1 MIFNM
6 GTINTADETRLSSDG
21 DTTKRKQRRT
31 KADIELAINQAA
43 EKLIRE
49 NGFSD
54 TLVTDIM
61 REAGIEPTVFYKR
74 YKNLDNFY
82 SEFVKKY
89 DYWFSE
95 VIKNAMTGK
104 DMMDDVYNMLSSLLT
119 ELSGRSIM
127 LELLRWEIAQGNEI
141 TNQTSKLREE
151 HTLPLAGKYLSH
163 YFGTDVD
170 IVAWSSLL
178 ISGIYYLCL
187 HKERSEFCGIDI
199 NNPEHVERVKRA
211 LKVIVEQLRWL
222 MEKQSEKQRIIDNL
236 RKYGVSE
243 EIIQKSI
250 I

>member
-1 MIFNM
+1 MSTTNITYDNVSPC
-6 GTINTADETRLSSDG
+6 DSD
-21 DTTKRKQRRT
+21 TSKRRQRRT

-43 EKLIRE
+43 EKLIQE

-61 REAGIEPTVFYKR
+61 REAGIEPVVFYKR
-74 YKNLDNFY
+74 YKNLDEFY
-82 SEFVKKY
+82 AEFVKRY

-95 VIKNAMTGK
+95 VIKNAMTGD

-119 ELSGRSIM
+119 ELCGESIM
-127 LELLRWEIAQGNEI
+127 LELLRWEVAQGNDI
-141 TNQTSKLREE
+141 TKHTSKLREL
-151 HTLPLAGKYLSH
+151 HTLPLAGRYLSH

-187 HKERSEFCGIDI
+187 HKDRSEFCGIDI
-199 NNPEHVERVKRA
+199 NNPNHVERVKRT
-211 LKVIVEQLRWL
+211 LREMVEQLRWL
-222 MEKQSEKQRIIDNL
+222 MERDTEKQRIAARL

-243 EIIQKSI
+243 EIIQKSLS
-250 I
+250 